1 VDRSTWRP
9 PPVFTTIQ
17 RLGRVPR
24 TDLERTLNQG
34 VGFLVI
40 LPADQA
46 DAAIR
51 VLEHART
58 TRIPAWVVGE
68 VTADTAAGHNDLVT
82 GAKGVHGGAV
92 RVLGEHPDA

>member
-1 VDRSTWRP
+1 
-9 PPVFTTIQ
+9 VFATVQ

-34 VGFLVI
+34 VGFLVV

-46 DAAIR
+46 DRAIAHAAS
-51 VLEHART
+51 EG
-58 TRIPAWVVGE
+58 IPAWVLGE
-68 VTADTAAGHNDLVT
+68 VTTFDRATTAADLVS
-82 GAKGVHGGAV
+82 GAPGVDGGAV

>member
-1 VDRSTWRP
+1 
-9 PPVFTTIQ
+9 VFATVQ

-34 VGFLVI
+34 VGFLVV

-46 DAAIR
+46 DGAVA
-51 VLEHART
+51 HAVST
-58 TRIPAWVVGE
+58 GIPAWVVGE
-68 VTADTAAGHNDLVT
+68 VTDRATTPDHAEDLVS
-82 GAKGVHGGAV
+82 GAKGVDGGAV